1 MPTISFSWLLFSF
14 KSIVSV
20 ILNPYKHREGL
31 LPSGAKWPS
40 PFPGQI
46 IPGCP
51 SDKMLKCCFLFVS
64 FVFKNA
70 VVGDFRYIVSSAQLL
85 IGNLSG
91 LQTNLAAG
99 GDPSRGGGALCR
111 TSSVLVYY
119 PKDGTA

>member
-1 MPTISFSWLLFSF
+1 MAFSLSRSNKPWL
-14 KSIVSV
+14 SIRQNV
-20 ILNPYKHREGL
+20 EL
-31 LPSGAKWPS
+31 LLS
-40 PFPGQI
+40 
-46 IPGCP
+46 
-51 SDKMLKCCFLFVS
+51 FVS

-70 VVGDFRYIVSSAQLL
+70 VVGDFRYIVCSAQLL

-119 PKDGTA
+119 PRDGTA